1 MQRRTPGWG
10 ADLLVF
16 TGILTATA
24 LAIHALGVFQGTA
37 SARSPLERLE
47 RLPGLVVSRIARDLG
62 FASPTPARREPAPT
76 REPTYRVVAGDVLSR
91 IARRH
96 GVSLEALV
104 ERNRLEDPDRLEVG
118 QTLVI
123 PTRGDEPLAPDVAA
137 APAPGL
143 LARLRG
149 RFHGEGASP
158 DAALQPVETL
168 LDLAEEELRAA
179 RFESAL
185 QTIERAQR
193 LLEGVDPSQTSR
205 QRARLE
211 VVRATVHV
219 AFGREPQAR
228 RSLARALEA
237 DPELALPPDASPRKL
252 RRLLE
257 GLRDEQ
263 AGG

>member
-10 ADLLVF
+10 ADLLIF
-16 TGILTATA
+16 AGIVTATA
-24 LAIHALGVFQGTA
+24 LAIHALGVFQST
-37 SARSPLERLE
+37 SAHSPLERLE
-47 RLPGLVVSRIARDLG
+47 RLPDLVVSRMARDQG
-62 FASPTPARREPAPT
+62 FGSPAPARRDQAPT
-76 REPTYRVVAGDVLSR
+76 GESTYRVVAGDVLTR

-96 GVSLEALV
+96 DVSVEAIT
-104 ERNRLEDPDRLEVG
+104 ERNQLEDPDRLEVG

-123 PTRGDEPLAPDVAA
+123 PSRGDEPLAPDVAA

-143 LARLRG
+143 LGRLLG
-149 RFHGEGASP
+149 RIHEDAASP

-168 LDLAEEELRAA
+168 LELAEAELRAA

-185 QTIERAQR
+185 HTSEGARR
-193 LLEGVDPSQTSR
+193 LLGGLDPSQTSL

-211 VVRATVHV
+211 VVCATVHL
-219 AFGREPQAR
+219 AFGREPEAR
-228 RSLARALEA
+228 RSLERALEA
-237 DPELALPPDASPRKL
+237 DPDLALPPDTSPRKL

-257 GLRDEQ
+257 GLRDER